1 VRCGVV
7 LSYEL
12 RCQVLQFGCII
23 KSLQTNAR
31 SINVPATLQASSRY
45 ERHAK
50 LLISEYLHFSL
61 KEGNI
66 MAEIPEDD
74 PRTALA
80 GERTNLAKF
89 RVSLALDRTT
99 LAWIRTA
106 LTFATFGFGMI
117 GFFRALRQASQSEES
132 VRLHQAA
139 IHMGVALVVLGLVAT
154 TLAALSHWVALRRL
168 RRGEQAFITQWPL
181 SITIAI
187 FVAVLGLY
195 ALWSLLVP

>member
-1 VRCGVV
+1 
-7 LSYEL
+7 
-12 RCQVLQFGCII
+12 
-23 KSLQTNAR
+23 
-31 SINVPATLQASSRY
+31 
-45 ERHAK
+45 
-50 LLISEYLHFSL
+50 
-61 KEGNI
+61 

-117 GFFRALRQASQSEES
+117 GFFRAMRQAIQSEQAAL
-132 VRLHQAA
+132 LHQAA

-154 TLAALSHWVALRRL
+154 TLAALSHWMTLRRL
-168 RRGEQAFITQWPL
+168 RRGEQVSISQWPL
-181 SITIAI
+181 SIAIAL

>member
-1 VRCGVV
+1 
-7 LSYEL
+7 
-12 RCQVLQFGCII
+12 
-23 KSLQTNAR
+23 
-31 SINVPATLQASSRY
+31 
-45 ERHAK
+45 
-50 LLISEYLHFSL
+50 
-61 KEGNI
+61 
-66 MAEIPEDD
+66 MAEIQEND

-117 GFFRALRQASQSEES
+117 GFFRALRQATQSEQAI
-132 VRLHQAA
+132 RLHQAA
-139 IHMGVALVVLGLVAT
+139 IHIGVALVVLGLVAT
-154 TLAALSHWVALRRL
+154 TLAAVSHWMTLRKL
-168 RRGEQAFITQWPL
+168 LRGEKTSIPQWPL